1 MSPFQ
6 RWESQDL
13 ERGKQPAKVTGKV
26 PGSNYQSVPGWHII
40 LEQYVDWASLGYLR
54 GGSLLPHTASPWP
67 VLLFY
72 PLSCWQIPS
81 VSSQAAPRVV
91 RHINDGRPWPL
102 FLPISSQSPFPRAHT
117 GLGLPSY
124 LIPSPGGIMAHSE
137 SVQP

>member
-1 MSPFQ
+1 MGKPRPREGKTTCQ
-6 RWESQDL
+6 GHSQGPWL
-13 ERGKQPAKVTGKV
+13 KLPISSWMAHH
-26 PGSNYQSVPGWHII
+26 P
-40 LEQYVDWASLGYLR
+40 EQYVDWASLGYLR
-54 GGSLLPHTASPWP
+54 GGSLLPAIASPWP

-124 LIPSPGGIMAHSE
+124 LVPSPGGIMAHSE